1 MVLTT
6 IGFLNL
12 TEQVARAIGLPGARV
27 VVVPHP
33 IGGIGEDAV
42 LDRAR
47 GIVEEVLAL
56 WTGP

>member
-1 MVLTT
+1 MLTT
-6 IGFLNL
+6 TGFLNL
-12 TEQVARAIGLPGARV
+12 TQQVARAIGLPDARM

-33 IGGIGEDAV
+33 IGGVEEPAV

-47 GIVEEVLAL
+47 AIVEDVLAL